1 MASKLNQLIR
11 AQAGKSPR
19 VYNDRLK
26 DGPNGQ
32 QRRSLKVQGWGKGDY
47 TDAKRLLEAAGYKV
61 KLVEFD
67 IPSYLQYYR
76 SGRVPGKQ
84 VRLHVTE

>member
-11 AQAGKSPR
+11 AQAGKSRR
-19 VYNDRLK
+19 VYNDKLA
-26 DGPNGQ
+26 DGT
-32 QRRSLKVQGWGKGDY
+32 RSVKVSGWLRGDY
-47 TDAKRLLEAAGYKV
+47 KLAKSTLEAEGYEV

-67 IPSYLQYYR
+67 IPSYAWEYW
-76 SGRVPGKQ
+76 GGKGKQ

>member
-11 AQAGKSPR
+11 AQAGKDCR
-19 VYNDRLK
+19 VYNDKLA
-26 DGPNGQ
+26 DGT
-32 QRRSLKVQGWGKGDY
+32 RSVKVSGWLKGDY
-47 TDAKRLLEAAGYKV
+47 KLAKSTLEAAGYKV

-76 SGRVPGKQ
+76 SGRALGKQ

>member
-11 AQAGKSPR
+11 AQAGKSRR
-19 VYNDRLK
+19 VYNDKLA
-26 DGPNGQ
+26 DGT
-32 QRRSLKVQGWGKGDY
+32 RSVKVRGWRKGDY
-47 TDAKRLLEAAGYKV
+47 KLAKSTLEAEGYEV

-67 IPSYLQYYR
+67 IPSYVWGFR
-76 SGRVPGKQ
+76 GGSAKGKQ